1 MLKFT
6 GKGVYGAIAVGKA
19 SVFFKK
25 KKTKIRRTGIV
36 DIEAEFARVEA
47 AKAKAAEELSLIY
60 EKALR
65 EVGETN
71 AQIFEIHMM
80 MLEDDDYN
88 ESIRHIIETQSVNA
102 EYAVHMT
109 AVCPEADLRQDIGIN
124 SIGLLYMAMAIEEAF
139 GIKFTNDDFT
149 HIKTVADVVA
159 TIEEKTAR

>member
-6 GKGVYGAIAVGKA
+6 GKGVYGAIAVGQS

-25 KKTKIRRTGIV
+25 EKTKIRRTSIV

-47 AKAKAAEELSLIY
+47 AKVKAEKELSLIY

-88 ESIRHIIETQSVNA
+88 ESIRHIIET
-102 EYAVHMT
+102 
-109 AVCPEADLRQDIGIN
+109 
-124 SIGLLYMAMAIEEAF
+124 
-139 GIKFTNDDFT
+139 
-149 HIKTVADVVA
+149 
-159 TIEEKTAR
+159 

>member
-19 SVFFKK
+19 SVVFKK
-25 KKTKIRRTGIV
+25 KNTKIRRTGIV

-102 EYAVHMT
+102 
-109 AVCPEADLRQDIGIN
+109 
-124 SIGLLYMAMAIEEAF
+124 
-139 GIKFTNDDFT
+139 
-149 HIKTVADVVA
+149 
-159 TIEEKTAR
+159 

>member
-47 AKAKAAEELSLIY
+47 AKAKAAEELFLIY

-109 AVCPEADLRQDIGIN
+109 ADNFSSMFAAMDDSYMHFGATACLLHNEPTSCFCPARLRSSGP
-124 SIGLLYMAMAIEEAF
+124 
-139 GIKFTNDDFT
+139 
-149 HIKTVADVVA
+149 
-159 TIEEKTAR
+159 